1 MRTEHL
7 QVYPE
12 KKTDSRE
19 KTVLLLFFAISA
31 FFIGLF
37 SLTRLFLIHWVWL
50 VPLSLGSLVLFMV
63 AVLYFR
69 IREKPLFS
77 LWIEND
83 TLCVQKN
90 PGLPGAFPERYFLS
104 MTRMEPEDEE
114 IPKEIRIFQGNEPLV
129 SFSMLQV
136 RDVTLY
142 REIAHLLQRPPDIFS
157 SAGSDR
163 PEKSVKKGKFFWVVL
178 PWAMIVLLMAAWE
191 IYENHLAPRNYGPFS
206 NP

>member
-1 MRTEHL
+1 MRTGRL
-7 QVYPE
+7 QVYPA

-50 VPLSLGSLVLFMV
+50 VPLSFGSLVLFMV

-69 IREKPLFS
+69 MREKPLFS

-83 TLCVQKN
+83 TLCVLKD
-90 PGLPGAFPERYFLS
+90 PWLPGTSAERHPLS
-104 MTRMEPEDEE
+104 SIRMEPEDEDL
-114 IPKEIRIFQGNEPLV
+114 PGEIRIFRGNEQML
-129 SFSMLQV
+129 SLTLLQV

-142 REIAHLLQRPPDIFS
+142 REIAHLLQGLPDNFS
-157 SAGSDR
+157 SNGADR
-163 PEKSVKKGKFFWVVL
+163 QEKSVEKGKFFWVVL